1 MLPNLKV
8 LRREKG
14 ISQQTL
20 ADVLGIS
27 QQSINNYENK
37 TIEPDIDML
46 KQMADYFG
54 TTIDYITGY
63 ANTRYPVDNTAAYHL
78 NADEGNLINQFRALS
93 PKERACVAT
102 VIKTLLE
109 KQEWTRL
116 CFRALARLFC

>member
-20 ADVLGIS
+20 ADAMGTS

-46 KQMADYFG
+46 KMMASYFN
-54 TTIDYITGY
+54 TTVDYILGY
-63 ANTRYPVDNTAAYHL
+63 ANTRYPIADTTAYHL
-78 NADEGNLINQFRALS
+78 NPDEGEVITKYRSLS
-93 PKERACVAT
+93 AKEKACVAQ
-102 VIKTLLE
+102 VIDTLLE
-109 KQEWTRL
+109 K
-116 CFRALARLFC
+116 

>member
-1 MLPNLKV
+1 MLPNLKL

-20 ADVLGIS
+20 ADALGIS

-46 KQMADYFG
+46 KKMADYFG

-63 ANTRYPVDNTAAYHL
+63 ANTRYPVDNTSAYHL
-78 NADEGNLINQFRALS
+78 NADEGDIITKYRALT
-93 PKERACVAT
+93 PRERACVAQ
-102 VIKTLLE
+102 VIDTLLE
-109 KQEWTRL
+109 K
-116 CFRALARLFC
+116 

>member
-20 ADVLGIS
+20 ADFLGIS

-46 KQMADYFG
+46 KRMADYFG

-63 ANTRYPVDNTAAYHL
+63 SNTRYPVENTSAYHL
-78 NADEGNLINQFRALS
+78 NADEGDVITKYRALT
-93 PKERACVAT
+93 PKERACVAQ
-102 VIKTLLE
+102 VIDTLLD
-109 KQEWTRL
+109 R
-116 CFRALARLFC
+116 

>member
-1 MLPNLKV
+1 MLPNLKL

-37 TIEPDIDML
+37 TVEPDIDML
-46 KQMADYFG
+46 KKMADYFN

-63 ANTRYPVDNTAAYHL
+63 ANTRYPVDNTSAYHL
-78 NADEGNLINQFRALS
+78 NAEEGNIISKYRTLT
-93 PKERACVAT
+93 PKERACVT
-102 VIKTLLE
+102 QVIDTLLE
-109 KQEWTRL
+109 K
-116 CFRALARLFC
+116 

>member
-20 ADVLGIS
+20 ADVLGVS

-46 KQMADYFG
+46 KMMANYFG

-63 ANTRYPVDNTAAYHL
+63 ANTRYPVDHTAAYHL
-78 NADEGNLINQFRALS
+78 NADESDLIDKYRALS
-93 PKERACVAT
+93 EKERACVAT
-102 VIKTLLE
+102 VVDNLLE
-109 KQEWTRL
+109 K
-116 CFRALARLFC
+116 

>member
-1 MLPNLKV
+1 MLPNLKL

-37 TIEPDIDML
+37 TIEPDINML

-63 ANTRYPVDNTAAYHL
+63 ANMRYPIDNTAADHL
-78 NADEGNLINQFRALS
+78 NADEGGLIDRYRALS
-93 PKERACVAT
+93 PKERDCVQR
-102 VIKTLLE
+102 VVETLLE
-109 KQEWTRL
+109 K
-116 CFRALARLFC
+116 

>member
-1 MLPNLKV
+1 MLPNLKL

-37 TIEPDIDML
+37 TVEPDIDML
-46 KQMADYFG
+46 KKMADYFN

-63 ANTRYPVDNTAAYHL
+63 ANTRYPVDNTSAYHL
-78 NADEGNLINQFRALS
+78 NAEEGNIISQYRALTL
-93 PKERACVAT
+93 KERACVT
-102 VIKTLLE
+102 QVIDTLLE
-109 KQEWTRL
+109 K
-116 CFRALARLFC
+116 